1 MSVAI
6 SLPSI
11 DDATAARLRIEA
23 ERRGITIEELVLE
36 LVQQGIENLA
46 TPPYHDLD
54 ALAGTWSKEQED
66 EFLKAI
72 AEFEQVDGILAGSR
86 LADFA

>member
-6 SLPSI
+6 SIPRV

-36 LVQQGIENLA
+36 LVQQGIENLEA
-46 TPPYHDLD
+46 PPYHDLD
-54 ALAGTWSKEQED
+54 ALAGTWSKEEAD

-72 AEFEQVDGILAGSR
+72 AEFEQVDEKLWR
-86 LADFA
+86 

>member
-6 SLPSI
+6 SLPSV

-36 LVQQGIENLA
+36 LVQQGIESLEA
-46 TPPYHDLD
+46 PPYHDLD
-54 ALAGTWSKEQED
+54 ALAGTWSKEQAD

-72 AEFEQVDGILAGSR
+72 AEFEQVDEKLWR
-86 LADFA
+86 